1 LYLNQNHGNNPY
13 LCHNN
18 PDMIQNIE
26 ITLFPDRIADTSYT
40 ESLIRQKLKVTPGRI
55 KDIIL
60 TKRSIDARG
69 RRPVFVLRYDVYID
83 DKYLPPQP
91 VSSKYQHVASCPP
104 VLIAG
109 AGPAGYFAALECLL
123 SGLKPIVLDRGKD
136 VRERRK
142 DLRAIQQFGIVNP
155 DSNYCFGEGGA
166 GTYSD
171 GKLYTRSHK
180 RGKIDKVLRQ
190 LVEHGA
196 KKDILVDAHPHIG
209 SNKLPGIIQAIR
221 ETIEQHGGEVL
232 FGKKITDIFT
242 HDNKI
247 QGVVCEDGSRY
258 EADALILATG
268 HSARDIFYLLD
279 RKGWTLEAKDFALGL
294 RIEHPQKMVDKVQ
307 YHQEER
313 EENLPAASY
322 AVVAQV
328 EDKGVF
334 SFCMCPGGL
343 VVPAATSPGEIVVN
357 GMSLSRRDSPFANS
371 GFVTSINVEELEA
384 HGYRGKFG
392 ALQFQQEVEQK
403 MFAFGDG
410 SQKAPAQR
418 VRDFVQGK
426 VSAELNPS
434 SYIPGLISAPLHELL
449 PEFVYQRLR
458 QGLIEIDKKMKG
470 YLTNEANIIG
480 VESRTSSP
488 ARIPRDGD
496 TLMHPD
502 VVGLFPCGEGA
513 GYAGGILSAAMDGQR
528 CALAVKQFY
537 QVNSAAE

>member
-1 LYLNQNHGNNPY
+1 
-13 LCHNN
+13 
-18 PDMIQNIE
+18 MIQTVE
-26 ITLFPDRIADTSYT
+26 IKIFPDQLDDS
-40 ESLIRQKLKVTPGRI
+40 QKIQEIIHKKIKVPAPRI

-69 RRPVFVLRYDVYID
+69 QRPVFVLRYDVYID
-83 DKYLPPQP
+83 EKYQAPLP
-91 VSSKYQHVASCPP
+91 VSSLYKQVSNAQP

-109 AGPAGYFAALECLL
+109 AGPAGYFAALECLI

-142 DLRAIQQFGIVNP
+142 DLRAIQQFGTVNP

-196 KKDILVDAHPHIG
+196 KDDILVDAHPHIG

-232 FGKKITDIFT
+232 FGKKITDIVSEN
-242 HDNKI
+242 NKI
-247 QGVVCEDGSRY
+247 RGVVCEDGSRY

-279 RKGWTLEAKDFALGL
+279 QKDWAMEAKDFALGL

-343 VVPAATSPGEIVVN
+343 VVPAATAPGEIVVN

-371 GFVTSINVEELEA
+371 GFVTSISVEELAA
-384 HGYRGKFG
+384 HGYTGTFA

-418 VRDFVQGK
+418 VRDFVQGE

-434 SYIPGLISAPLHELL
+434 SYIPGLIPAPLHELL
-449 PEFVYQRLR
+449 PDFVYQRLR
-458 QGLIEIDKKMKG
+458 QGLIDIDKKMKG

-488 ARIPRDGD
+488 VRIPRDD
-496 TLMHPD
+496 ETLMHPD
-502 VVGLFPCGEGA
+502 VAGLFPCGEGA

-528 CALAVKQFY
+528 CAAAVQKFFQ
-537 QVNSAAE
+537 S